1 MKGLVGLEVSL
12 GWVAFSP
19 RFGRLNG
26 PSNVMV
32 SGRLENSAFRYC
44 GQLFLI
50 SLKGMIYRN
59 GYLIS
64 FGPVLGDLRTQAVT
78 R

>member
-12 GWVAFSP
+12 EWVAFSP

-32 SGRLENSAFRYC
+32 SGGWKIAPLDIVASCF
-44 GQLFLI
+44 
-50 SLKGMIYRN
+50 SLH
-59 GYLIS
+59 
-64 FGPVLGDLRTQAVT
+64 
-78 R
+78 